1 MEEDDGII
9 NTVKSLRIQINE
21 TVKTSGLMKHIVKRS
36 LEPILDAL
44 EETVNDVLSEV
55 GRMVVEVI
63 KDELNQTRESGKT
76 YLIVQFNPEV
86 EKGVGGRY
94 EVIDTY
100 TASAPLASPGK
111 LTGTLEDSIG
121 FTITKAGVLKV
132 GQVNLTAGGWSVG
145 KTEFKTMFFRGN
157 KIFVN
162 DELGKATSV
171 GLYSHYLEEG
181 TGPWATPDG
190 NYSRGGMAARPWISE
205 ILKSMHPAI
214 KDFIKEKLHAAIKRK
229 TRSEGVRKAFTF
241 RVFIMRK

>member
-44 EETVNDVLSEV
+44 EETVNSVLSEV
-55 GRMVVEVI
+55 GRMVVEVL
-63 KDELNQTRESGKT
+63 KDELSQNTDSGKT

-181 TGPWATPDG
+181 TDK
-190 NYSRGGMAARPWISE
+190 MAARPWISE